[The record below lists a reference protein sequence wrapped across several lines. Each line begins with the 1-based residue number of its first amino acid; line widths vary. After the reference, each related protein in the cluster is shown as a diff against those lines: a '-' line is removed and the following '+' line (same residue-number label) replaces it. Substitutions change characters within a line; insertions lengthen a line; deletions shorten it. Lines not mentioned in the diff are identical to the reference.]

1 MVIFTK
7 KFGTL
12 DSHLPIVIG
21 LDKVPKKTG
30 FLTPSLMIFDV
41 QVVALLLGVAMMV
54 LITQFE

>member
-7 KFGTL
+7 KVENL
-12 DSHLPIVIG
+12 DPHLPIVW
-21 LDKVPKKTG
+21 DKVPKNRF
-30 FLTPSLMIFDV
+30 FLTPSLMKIDA